1 MSSTL
6 RDEPSVRR
14 PEAAHGSKAGSD
26 SNEIFAF
33 TLSMIA
39 QLEGKIAGM
48 RGNAV
53 ILMVGGP
60 ASSAQGAASAGGVG
74 YLVFVSAYTLGK
86 VAGLEQVLFHI
97 HTHVREDQLALYGFL
112 NEEELI
118 MFELLIS
125 ISGIGP
131 KVALS
136 ILSIADVNTIKTAI
150 VNKDP
155 SILTRV
161 SGVGKKTAERVI
173 VELQNKVDTVGVED
187 QASAL
192 RGQDTIEALTSMGYS
207 ITEAREALK
216 LVPAEITD
224 VSKRIRQ
231 ALKNLGK
238 K

>member
-1 MSSTL
+1 
-6 RDEPSVRR
+6 
-14 PEAAHGSKAGSD
+14 
-26 SNEIFAF
+26 
-33 TLSMIA
+33 MIA
-39 QLEGKIAGM
+39 QLEGKIAGIK
-48 RGNAV
+48 GNSV
-53 ILMVGGP
+53 ILQV
-60 ASSAQGAASAGGVG
+60 GGVG
-74 YLVFVSAYTLGK
+74 YKVAVSAYTLGK
-86 VAGLEQVLFHI
+86 VVGQERVLFHI
-97 HTHVREDQLALYGFL
+97 HTHVREDILALYGFL
-112 NEEELI
+112 NEEELT

-136 ILSIADVNTIKTAI
+136 ILSIADVKTICTAI

-173 VELQNKVDTVGVED
+173 VELQNKVDAVNVED
-187 QASAL
+187 QAATL
-192 RGQDTIEALTSMGYS
+192 AGQDTIEALTSMGYS

-216 LVPAEITD
+216 LVPAEVTD

>member
-1 MSSTL
+1 
-6 RDEPSVRR
+6 
-14 PEAAHGSKAGSD
+14 
-26 SNEIFAF
+26 
-33 TLSMIA
+33 MIA

-53 ILMVGGP
+53 ILQVGGI
-60 ASSAQGAASAGGVG
+60 G

-86 VAGLEQVLFHI
+86 VASLESVLFHI
-97 HTHVREDQLALYGFL
+97 HTHVREDQLSLYGFL

-173 VELQNKVDTVGVED
+173 VELQNKVDAVGVED

>member
-1 MSSTL
+1 
-6 RDEPSVRR
+6 
-14 PEAAHGSKAGSD
+14 
-26 SNEIFAF
+26 
-33 TLSMIA
+33 MIA

-53 ILMVGGP
+53 ILQVGGI
-60 ASSAQGAASAGGVG
+60 G

-86 VAGLEQVLFHI
+86 VASLERVLFHI

-112 NEEELI
+112 NEEELT

-173 VELQNKVDTVGVED
+173 VELQNKVDAVGVED